1 MHSGSSERTRR
12 SPSLVNSLLL
22 ILVLLLGFALLTNRF
37 FPAPKQPDRAN
48 QIVQPLRQ
56 AKDAPPANSLLEPP
70 TTPRGDLAADERT
83 TIELFKHSSPAVV
96 HITTHKL
103 ERDFFTLNLYKIP
116 RGTGTG
122 FVWDQAGHIVTNY
135 HVIRDADIAYVA
147 FADHSSYAA
156 KLVGVA
162 PAKDVA
168 VLRIEAPADKLSP
181 LPLGSSHDLEVGQ
194 DTYAIGNPFG
204 LDHTLTTGIVSAL
217 GREIESA
224 TGVPIKDV
232 IQTDAAINPGNSG
245 GPLLDSAGRLIGM
258 NTAIYSPSGAYAG
271 IGFAI
276 PVDTVRWVVPELIQN
291 GHIIRPGL
299 AIDIAT
305 DQITKQYKIPGVLI
319 LDVDPDSSAA
329 KAGLRPTRRTPTGQV
344 IPGDVITAIDAI
356 PIQTTNELLL
366 AFEKYKVGDSVTLTV
381 IRDGEKVKVPAVL
394 EAMN

>member
-1 MHSGSSERTRR
+1 MHTEPGHAARRT
-12 SPSLVNSLLL
+12 PSVVNLLL
-22 ILVLLLGFALLTNRF
+22 LVLVLILGFALVTNRF
-37 FPAPKQPDRAN
+37 FPAPRQADGAA
-48 QIVQPLRQ
+48 QVVQPLRQ
-56 AKDAPPANSLLEPP
+56 AKESPPPNSLLQPP
-70 TTPRGDLAADERT
+70 VAPRGDLAADEQS
-83 TIELFKHSSPAVV
+83 TIELFKKSSASVV

-162 PAKDVA
+162 PAKDIA
-168 VLRIEAPADKLSP
+168 VLRIDAPAKKLSP
-181 LPLGSSHDLEVGQ
+181 LSLGCSHDLEVGQ
-194 DTYAIGNPFG
+194 KTFAIGNPFG

-291 GHIIRPGL
+291 GRIIRPGL
-299 AIDIAT
+299 AIDVAP
-305 DQITKQYKIPGVLI
+305 DQITKQYEIPGVLI
-319 LDVDPDSSAA
+319 LDVEPDSSAA
-329 KAGLRPTRRTPTGQV
+329 QAGLRPTRRAATGQV
-344 IPGDVITAIDAI
+344 IPGDIITSIDDT

-366 AFEKYKVGDSVTLTV
+366 AFEKYKVGDKVTLTV
-381 IRDGEKVKVPAVL
+381 IRNGKKEKVPVVL
-394 EAMN
+394 EGMN

>member
-1 MHSGSSERTRR
+1 V
-12 SPSLVNSLLL
+12 VNLLL
-22 ILVLLLGFALLTNRF
+22 LVLVLILGFALVTNRF
-37 FPAPKQPDRAN
+37 FPAPRQADGAA
-48 QIVQPLRQ
+48 QVVQPLRQ
-56 AKDAPPANSLLEPP
+56 AKESPPPNSLLQPP
-70 TTPRGDLAADERT
+70 VAPRGDLAADEQS
-83 TIELFKHSSPAVV
+83 TIELFKKSSASVV

-162 PAKDVA
+162 PAKDIA
-168 VLRIEAPADKLSP
+168 VLRIDAPAKKLSP
-181 LPLGSSHDLEVGQ
+181 LPLGGSHDLEVGQ
-194 DTYAIGNPFG
+194 KTFAIGNPFG

-232 IQTDAAINPGNSG
+232 IQTDAAINLGNSG

-291 GHIIRPGL
+291 GRIILPGL
-299 AIDIAT
+299 AIDVAP
-305 DQITKQYKIPGVLI
+305 DQITKQYEIPGVLI
-319 LDVDPDSSAA
+319 LDVEPDSSAA
-329 KAGLRPTRRTPTGQV
+329 QAGLRPTRRAATGQV
-344 IPGDVITAIDAI
+344 IPGDIITAIDDT

-366 AFEKYKVGDSVTLTV
+366 AFEKYKVGDKVTLTV
-381 IRDGEKVKVPAVL
+381 IRNGKKEKVPVVL
-394 EAMN
+394 EGMN

>member
-1 MHSGSSERTRR
+1 MYTEPDHAARR
-12 SPSLVNSLLL
+12 SPSLVNLLL
-22 ILVLLLGFALLTNRF
+22 LVLVLVLGFALATNRF
-37 FPAPKQPDRAN
+37 FRGPRQQDGADQV
-48 QIVQPLRQ
+48 VQPLRQ
-56 AKDAPPANSLLEPP
+56 AKESPPPNSLLQPP
-70 TTPRGDLAADERT
+70 VAPRGDLAADEQS
-83 TIELFKHSSPAVV
+83 TIDLFKGSSASVV

-162 PAKDVA
+162 PAKDIA
-168 VLRIEAPADKLSP
+168 VLRIDAPANKLSP

-194 DTYAIGNPFG
+194 KTFAIGNPFG

-291 GHIIRPGL
+291 GRIIRPGL
-299 AIDIAT
+299 AIDVAP
-305 DQITKQYKIPGVLI
+305 DQITRQYEIPGVLI
-319 LDVDPDSSAA
+319 LDVEPDSSAA
-329 KAGLRPTRRTPTGQV
+329 QAGLRPTRRAATGQV
-344 IPGDVITAIDAI
+344 IPGDVITAIDDTRVR
-356 PIQTTNELLL
+356 TTNELLL
-366 AFEKYKVGDSVTLTV
+366 AFEKYKVGDKVTLTV
-381 IRDGEKVKVPAVL
+381 IRNGKKEKVPVVL